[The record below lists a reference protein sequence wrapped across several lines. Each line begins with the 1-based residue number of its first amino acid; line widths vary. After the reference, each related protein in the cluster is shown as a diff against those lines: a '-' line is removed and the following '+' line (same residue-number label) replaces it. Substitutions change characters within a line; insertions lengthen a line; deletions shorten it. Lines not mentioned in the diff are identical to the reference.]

1 MTQQTPLL
9 TRHDLEAKIVKR
21 SWQDEGF
28 RKEFT
33 ADPAGAFVRYL
44 DVPAATLPRIVV
56 HEETPGSWHIVLP
69 HIPANTSELSEQDLE
84 KVAGGFTPTLV
95 VVSITAASIGASIS
109 TSISAS
115 AMVSVDRGW

>member
-1 MTQQTPLL
+1 MTQQAPLL

-21 SWQDEGF
+21 CWEDEGF

-44 DVPAATLPRIVV
+44 DVTAANLPRIVV

-69 HIPANTSELSEQDLE
+69 PRPANTTELSEQDLE

>member
-95 VVSITAASIGASIS
+95 VVSITAASIGAGIS
-109 TSISAS
+109 TAISAS